1 MQVVKF
7 YIGQAGLFAY
17 ILRLMTGSQYPT
29 RVVIRKTPQGATE
42 FVADL
47 VRDII
52 CQSVSSTGACRI
64 VLAGGTTP
72 HGLYK
77 QLARPEI
84 SSQTPWRDVA
94 VFFGDER
101 NVPHDHVESNFHMA
115 QRALL
120 DHVPV
125 SPERVNPM
133 PADCD
138 DLDSAA
144 LRYEQLIRDTTPAG
158 PDGTPRFDLIL
169 LGMGGDGHTAS
180 LFPFT
185 DALGETKRLV
195 VSHLVPILGRNR
207 MTFTFPLI
215 NAARNVV
222 SLVTGPDKAE
232 AISVIM
238 SNDENARAELPF
250 SMIRPSAG
258 EFCLVMDENASR
270 LIDNI

>member
-1 MQVVKF
+1 
-7 YIGQAGLFAY
+7 
-17 ILRLMTGSQYPT
+17 MTGSAYPT
-29 RVVIRKTPQGATE
+29 RVVIRKTQQDATE

-47 VRDII
+47 VQDII

-64 VLAGGTTP
+64 ALAGGTTP

-77 QLARPEI
+77 QLARPER
-84 SSQTPWRDVA
+84 SSKTPWRDVE

-101 NVPHDHVESNFHMA
+101 NVPHDHVESNFHSA

-120 DHVPV
+120 DHVPI
-125 SPERVNPM
+125 SPGRVCPM

-144 LRYEQLIRDTTPAG
+144 QRYEQLIRDTIPAD
-158 PDGTPRFDLIL
+158 PNGTPQFDLIL

-180 LFPFT
+180 LFPLT
-185 DALGETKRLV
+185 DALGETKRLI
-195 VSHLVPILGRNR
+195 VSHMVPILGRNR

-222 SLVTGPDKAE
+222 SLVTGTDKAE

-238 SNDENARAELPF
+238 SADEKARAALPF
-250 SMIRPSAG
+250 SMIRPSGG
-258 EFCLVMDENASR
+258 EFCLVMDESASR